1 MTITFKSQAAA
12 DLVMLNAS
20 AEALLGMIG
29 KTAAEPGI
37 LEPRDMS
44 EALATLKAASQ
55 DPDTGGEPAEARPP
69 RESPEAPPADAG
81 RDAVEDPVAR
91 EPAFADEPVTL
102 RQRAWPLIR
111 MIERAMAENRPIVWG
126 V

>member
-1 MTITFKSQAAA
+1 MPVTFKSQAAA

-29 KTAAEPGI
+29 KTASEPGI
-37 LEPRDMS
+37 LEPKDMAA
-44 EALATLKAASQ
+44 ALATLQAASH
-55 DPDTGGEPAEARPP
+55 DAETGSEPAEP
-69 RESPEAPPADAG
+69 RALPVDKLAG
-81 RDAVEDPVAR
+81 EQDDEPVAR
-91 EPAFADEPVTL
+91 ETAFADEPVTL